1 MGPLFALI
9 FQLILVCILSGILGV
24 IALGLTY
31 FIAGKHK
38 KKRKLFL
45 AFTTPFLA
53 IGTIYVL
60 LLISSIAISFIKD
73 VDIGIG
79 DAWHVP
85 LNGNSYL
92 LMIDV
97 MDDGDI
103 MCGDEPVSLV
113 SYVTHLQMVGDKVFL
128 KNQGGQF
135 MTVDLVKCTT
145 VSSTSIDAIKR
156 IEGLAE
162 LELVEIDDFYFKRK
176 QEVAGA
182 EMNIGFAVSLLVTL
196 LAVFVFVR
204 LVLYDWNPRKS
215 V

>member
-1 MGPLFALI
+1 
-9 FQLILVCILSGILGV
+9 
-24 IALGLTY
+24 
-31 FIAGKHK
+31 
-38 KKRKLFL
+38 
-45 AFTTPFLA
+45 
-53 IGTIYVL
+53 
-60 LLISSIAISFIKD
+60 
-73 VDIGIG
+73 
-79 DAWHVP
+79 
-85 LNGNSYL
+85 
-92 LMIDV
+92 
-97 MDDGDI
+97 
-103 MCGDEPVSLV
+103 
-113 SYVTHLQMVGDKVFL
+113 
-128 KNQGGQF
+128 

-204 LVLYDWNPRKS
+204 LVLYDWNSRKS